1 MKKLFFILIL
11 IKGFWN
17 ELLLPFLKIILYIL
31 YMKLIREKKLSL
43 KRYYDVLQE
52 RFQFR
57 RVENELY

>member
-1 MKKLFFILIL
+1 M
-11 IKGFWN
+11 N
-17 ELLLPFLKIILYIL
+17 YYCLLFLKIILYIL